1 MRVSPNA
8 RDAYATLV
16 TDTKLPDTALIA
28 LFHQNRDGSEPGA
41 VFVMEKREE
50 SWRFLA
56 LDSTGTPAGATDA
69 CGRCHAQGV
78 ADSLFGLPRAQPAR
92 ASE

>member
-1 MRVSPNA
+1 VSPNA
-8 RDAYATLV
+8 RDAYAALV

-28 LFHQNRDGSEPGA
+28 LFHQSRDGAQAGDI
-41 VFVMEKREE
+41 FVMEKRGQ

-56 LDSTGTPAGATDA
+56 LDASGTPAGSTAA
-69 CGRCHAQGV
+69 CGRCHAAGV

-92 ASE
+92 AAE